1 MRRSRAGAL
10 LTDLILEVFRLN
22 GRLLAAG
29 DHLTSPVGQ
38 TSARWQVLGSIDGA
52 ARSVSQI
59 ARAMGLTRQS
69 VQRTADLLQAEGLI
83 SYTENPTHQRAKLL
97 LLTTKGRSVLDWISR
112 QQIAW
117 VNELT
122 TGVDET
128 ELRRAVAA
136 IRAIRETL
144 EQADVPGTNRTRP
157 RSSRTRVRSARGTT

>member
-1 MRRSRAGAL
+1 MMRSRAGAV

-29 DHLTSPVGQ
+29 DHLTSPVRQ
-38 TSARWQVLGSIDGA
+38 TSARWQVLGAIDGA

-83 SYTENPTHQRAKLL
+83 SYTENPTHQRAKLVS
-97 LLTTKGRSVLDWISR
+97 LTTKGRSVLDWITR

-122 TGVDET
+122 TSVGET
-128 ELRRAVAA
+128 ELRRGLAA
-136 IRAIRETL
+136 IRAVREAL
-144 EQADVPGTNRTRP
+144 EQADVAGTNRTRQ